1 MSAHTITLQEY
12 EQAERVLAHEDADRG
27 LIAHVVVTVLVS
39 ALLIAINFTLADEFP
54 WSAFAVGGMTIGML
68 AHWWFGYRNLE
79 ADLTARQHKV
89 EERAAH
95 LR

>member
-1 MSAHTITLQEY
+1 MQED
-12 EQAERVLAHEDADRG
+12 EQAEHVLAHEGAHKG
-27 LIAHVVVTVLVS
+27 LIAHGVVTVLVS
-39 ALLIAINFTLADEFP
+39 ALLIAINFTLADAFP
-54 WSAFAVGGMTIGML
+54 WSAFAVGGMTIGMF

-89 EERAAH
+89 EERAVH